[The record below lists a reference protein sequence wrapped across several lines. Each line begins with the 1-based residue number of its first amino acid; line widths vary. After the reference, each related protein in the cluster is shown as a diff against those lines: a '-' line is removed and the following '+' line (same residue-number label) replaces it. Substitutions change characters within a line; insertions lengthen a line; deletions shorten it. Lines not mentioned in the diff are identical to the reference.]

1 MSNRIFQLFEKS
13 LSQNIFKKFQTQITI
28 NLLIKKVLPSNYY
41 TIKNKIIEWMKK
53 KYHHSSIFTDNFIFY
68 HMEIAFLG

>member
-41 TIKNKIIEWMKK
+41 TIKNKIIECMKK
-53 KYHHSSIFTDNFIFY
+53 KY
-68 HMEIAFLG
+68 